1 MRYEAIDR
9 RMMDDVQSCPHCG
22 AIVGQGSWY
31 EQCACTEEL
40 GNLMDDILNMTSEE
54 YQED

>member
-1 MRYEAIDR
+1 MRYDVIPQWQ
-9 RMMDDVQSCPHCG
+9 MDDVTTCQHCG
-22 AIVGQGSWY
+22 TVIGNGSWY

>member
-40 GNLMDDILNMTSEE
+40 SNLMDDILEMTSEE
-54 YQED
+54 YRED

>member
-22 AIVGQGSWY
+22 TVIGQGSWY

-40 GNLMDDILNMTSEE
+40 SSLMDDILNLTSEE